1 MNEGPVLLCN
11 LPISARDPR
20 PYGGLN
26 IFSPAVKQ
34 QSTDLHNLCKEYG
47 QLNMQHSVLDFGCG
61 TGRVLAGL
69 QKTCRHAVGFDIC
82 NRFLEYCQQ
91 YQLATHH
98 ADVYHEEFNPKGTVD
113 PDTEYLPFKENSF
126 DRVTCV
132 AVMNHQ
138 SIENAVR
145 IIKESLRVVKRGGKI
160 IMTAFLLN
168 AQSRTQLQ
176 YGNCALQFQEKT
188 PEWWVANASRPYLN
202 CALDETIIRRT
213 IVENKGQI
221 VEPILYG
228 QWRNMNH
235 APTGH
240 DLLVIR
246 KV

>member
-1 MNEGPVLLCN
+1 MNEGPVLLCK
-11 LPISARDPR
+11 LPISAQDAR

-26 IFSPAVKQ
+26 IFSPVVKQ
-34 QSTDLHNLCKEYG
+34 QSTDLFNLCKQYG
-47 QLNMQHSVLDFGCG
+47 NLNMQQSVLDFGCG

-69 QKTCRHAVGFDIC
+69 QNQCRHAVGFDIC
-82 NRFLEYCQQ
+82 ERYLEYCRQ
-91 YQLATHH
+91 YQLTTHFN
-98 ADVYHEEFNPKGTVD
+98 DVRHEEYNPNGTVD
-113 PDTEYLPFKENSF
+113 PDTEYLPFKDNSF
-126 DRVTCV
+126 DRVVCI
-132 AVMNHQ
+132 AVLNHQ
-138 SIENAVR
+138 DITGATR

-168 AQSRTQLQ
+168 SQSRTQIQ
-176 YGNCALQFQEKT
+176 YGDCAVQFTEKT
-188 PEWWVANASRPYLN
+188 PEWWVANLSRPYLN

>member
-1 MNEGPVLLCN
+1 MNEGPVLLCK
-11 LPISARDPR
+11 LPISAQDAR

-34 QSTDLHNLCKEYG
+34 QSTDLLNLCKEYG
-47 QLNMQHSVLDFGCG
+47 HLNMQQSVLDFGCG

-69 QKTCRHAVGFDIC
+69 QKTCRHAVGVDVC
-82 NRFLEYCQQ
+82 KRYLEYCRQ
-91 YQLATHH
+91 YQLITHNV
-98 ADVYHEEFNPKGTVD
+98 DVHHEEFNPNGIVD

-126 DRVTCV
+126 DRVTCI

-138 SIENAVR
+138 DIVGATR
-145 IIKESLRVVKRGGKI
+145 IIKESLRVVKRGGRI

-168 AQSRTQLQ
+168 PQSRAQLQ
-176 YGNCALQFQEKT
+176 HDNCSMSFREKT
-188 PEWWVANASRPYLN
+188 PEWWVTNYTRPYLN